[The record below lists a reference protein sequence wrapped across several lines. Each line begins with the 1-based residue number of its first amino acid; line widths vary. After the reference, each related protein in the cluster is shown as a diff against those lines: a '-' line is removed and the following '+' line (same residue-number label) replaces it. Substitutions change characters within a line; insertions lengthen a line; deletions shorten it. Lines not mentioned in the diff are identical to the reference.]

1 MRIPVPARHAE
12 AMSDPVTSGC
22 RWDLH
27 GAGAIRWRVAG
38 GAPLPHGDHIEQGGR
53 RAGQVV
59 WYAIAADRTLDLRRR
74 VVWPGLRVPPNN
86 THSSLMVRF
95 DDPGSGLR
103 IRIDGAPLP
112 PLVADAVEID
122 GELAVS
128 GRAGSLAVRRATA
141 PDPEDPVVVEVWT
154 LVNDGPLPV
163 RIEVEPQTHLQEV
176 RGPYGIN
183 QIRVGHDAPPRTVLA
198 PGGALT
204 ITRRFTAQ
212 LLTTALPAPRDSL
225 GARRAVVAATDARLV
240 LETPEADLDR
250 AFCFA
255 KRRVAEAIVDTR
267 GGPMLAPGGMS
278 YYAATWC
285 NDNAEYAGPFFPF
298 LGDAHAIA
306 ASLNTYRHYR
316 PFMGA
321 SYCRIPSSIIAEG
334 TAIWEGAGDR
344 GDAAMYAYGC
354 ARFCLALGDRAVAE
368 ELWPAIAWCLEYC
381 RRKLTADGV
390 PASDCDELERRLPA
404 GDANLSTASLH
415 YGGLTAAADLARAL
429 GRADE
434 AAACAAAAAD
444 LHRAIVRH
452 FAAEIDGFATWRYFA
467 GCTVLRSW
475 ICLPLCM
482 GIPERRDGTIAAL
495 LSPRLWTADGL
506 ATQAGERTFWDR
518 STLYGLQGIIQ
529 AGAVETALPRLLA
542 YARRRL
548 RGEHVPYPV
557 EAWPEGD
564 QRHLSAEGALFCRIA
579 TEGLFGI
586 LPTGL
591 DRFRCTPA
599 LPAGWNAMALR
610 RVHAFG
616 RVWDLEVRR
625 AGAGTEVVLGV
636 DGAAPVV
643 HAVAPG
649 GSVDIRIPA

>member
-1 MRIPVPARHAE
+1 
-12 AMSDPVTSGC
+12 MSDPAPTAW
-22 RWDLH
+22 RWDPH
-27 GAGAIRWRVAG
+27 DAGAIRWPVAG

-59 WYAIAADRTLDLRRR
+59 WYRVLADRTLDLRRR

-95 DDPGSGLR
+95 DDAGSGLR
-103 IRIDGAPLP
+103 IRVDGVSLPALVVDEVVIDG
-112 PLVADAVEID
+112 V
-122 GELAVS
+122 LAVA
-128 GRAGSLAVRRATA
+128 GRAGPLALRRATA
-141 PDPEDPVVVEVWT
+141 PDPDHPWVVEVWT
-154 LVNDGPLPV
+154 LVNDGPQPR
-163 RIEVEPQTHLQEV
+163 RIEVEPQAHLQEV

-183 QIRVGHDAPPRTVLA
+183 QVRVGHDAPALSELA
-198 PGGALT
+198 PGGTLT
-204 ITRRFTAQ
+204 ITRRFSAQ

-225 GARRAVVAATDARLV
+225 AARREAVAATDARLV
-240 LETPEADLDR
+240 LETPEPDLDR
-250 AFCFA
+250 FFRFA

-278 YYAATWC
+278 YYAASWC

-298 LGDAHAIA
+298 LGDAQGIA

-354 ARFCLALGDRAVAE
+354 TRFCLALGDRAVAE

-415 YGGLTAAADLARAL
+415 YGGLTAATDLARAL
-429 GRADE
+429 GRDGE
-434 AAACAAAAAD
+434 AAACAAAAAE
-444 LHRAIVRH
+444 LRRAIVRH
-452 FAAEIDGFATWRYFA
+452 FAAEVDGFATWRYFA

-482 GIPERRDGTIAAL
+482 GIPDRRDGTIAAL

-518 STLYGLQGIIQ
+518 STLYGLRGIIQ
-529 AGAVETALPRLLA
+529 AGAVEAALPRLLA

-564 QRHLSAEGALFCRIA
+564 QRHLSAESALLCRVA

-616 RVWDLEVRR
+616 RVWDLEIRR
-625 AGAGTEVVLGV
+625 TGAGIEAVLRV
-636 DGAAPVV
+636 DGRPPSAHPLPA
-643 HAVAPG
+643 G
-649 GSVDIRIPA
+649 GAIDLVLSA